1 MIDEKDAWNSF
12 TESGSVLDYL
22 TYKAA
27 QRAKSGGV
35 RQEAKDEVQ
44 NQGSDHQTAE
54 YR

>member
-1 MIDEKDAWNSF
+1 MINEKDAWNSF

-27 QRAKSGGV
+27 QRAKSGEQ
-35 RQEAKDEVQ
+35 QEAKDEIQ